1 LKKRSFITPK
11 EAPMPIVCGIDF
23 SAWSQAAADTAAA
36 LAGRRQELLYLV
48 HVLEPHVERMEP
60 EAFARVQTLLHE
72 RLSAEAARLKALTK
86 APIETVVLPG
96 VVDEAVRHFAASK
109 QASLI
114 VVGSAGHGAGALVK
128 LGGSS
133 ERLASGAEVPVL
145 VVRDAETLTTW
156 AKGSGLRVMV
166 GFDDSEASMSALRW
180 VEALRQLAPVDVV
193 LGRVYYQDE
202 AHRQYGLSKRFSYTD
217 PDPRVEALIER
228 DLKAQVP
235 HLAGGGEVFYRARL
249 AVGRVADH
257 LLELAEAE
265 RCQLVVVG
273 SHGRKGLARMWSVS
287 AAALHLSRMGVAVV
301 PPDGKPAR
309 ISQPRVKRVLVTT
322 DFSNL
327 GNAAVPWAYA
337 LAEPNAEV
345 YLAHVTLTTGL
356 AGELVEQYLPSAD
369 LLPQAPA
376 KVELEVAA
384 RLRAL
389 TPVVAEE
396 KHVVTRTEV
405 VRGPN
410 AAQAICEAAERVA
423 ADVIV
428 ISSHGRTG
436 LSKTLFGSVAEAV
449 LKTSRKP
456 VFVVRG

>member
-1 LKKRSFITPK
+1 M
-11 EAPMPIVCGIDF
+11 AIVCGVDF
-23 SAWSQAAADTAAA
+23 SSWSASASATAAS
-36 LAGRRQELLYLV
+36 LAGRLGEPLFLV
-48 HVLEPHVERMEP
+48 HVLEPQAEKMDEA
-60 EAFARVQTLLHE
+60 AFARVQGLIHE
-72 RLSAEAARLKALTK
+72 RLTAEVKWLKEFTTG
-86 APIETVVLPG
+86 PIESVVLPG
-96 VVDEAVRHFAASK
+96 EVSEAIRQFAMSRKAR
-109 QASLI
+109 LI
-114 VVGSAGHGAGALVK
+114 VVGSAGHGASALVK

-133 ERLASGAEVPVL
+133 ERLASGCDIPVL
-145 VVRDAETLTTW
+145 VVREADSFTSW
-156 AKGSGLRVMV
+156 AKGKGLRVLA

-180 VEALRQLAPVDVV
+180 IEELRRVMPVDVV

-217 PDPRVEALIER
+217 PDPRVESLIER
-228 DLKAQVP
+228 DLKAHVP
-235 HLAGGGEVFYRARL
+235 SLAGKGEVFYRAKL

-273 SHGRKGLARMWSVS
+273 THGRKGLARMWSVS

-309 ISQPRVKRVLVTT
+309 VAQPRARRILVTT

-337 LAEPNAEV
+337 LAEPGAEV

-356 AGELVEQYLPSAD
+356 AGELVEQYLPSAE

-389 TPVVAEE
+389 TPPVATE
-396 KHVVTRTEV
+396 KGVVTRTEV
-405 VRGPN
+405 LRAPN
-410 AAQAICEAAERVA
+410 AAQAITDAAERVA
-423 ADVIV
+423 ADLIV
-428 ISSHGRTG
+428 LSSHGRSG
-436 LSKTLFGSVAEAV
+436 LARTVFGSVAEEV
-449 LKTSRKP
+449 LKSSRKP
-456 VFVVRG
+456 VFVVRGER

>member
-1 LKKRSFITPK
+1 MS
-11 EAPMPIVCGIDF
+11 IVCGVDF
-23 SAWSQAAADTAAA
+23 STWSQAAAETAAA

-72 RLSAEAARLKALTK
+72 RLQAEAARLKALTK
-86 APIETVVLPG
+86 AAIETAVLPG
-96 VVDEAVRHFAASK
+96 AVDEAIRQFASAR
-109 QASLI
+109 QAALI

-145 VVRDAETLTTW
+145 VVRDAEAMTTW
-156 AKGSGLRVMV
+156 AKGSGLKVLV

-180 VEALRQLAPVDVV
+180 VEALRQLAPADVV

-217 PDPRVEALIER
+217 ADPRVEALIER
-228 DLKAQVP
+228 DLKAHVP
-235 HLAGGGEVFYRARL
+235 QLAGRGELLYRAKL

-309 ISQPRVKRVLVTT
+309 ITQPRVKRVLVTT

-345 YLAHVTLTTGL
+345 YLAHVTLSTGL
-356 AGELVEQYLPSAD
+356 AGELVEQYLPSAE

-376 KVELEVAA
+376 RVELEVAA

-389 TPVVAEE
+389 TPPTAEE
-396 KHVVTRTEV
+396 KNVVTRTEV
-405 VRGPN
+405 IRAPN

-428 ISSHGRTG
+428 LSSHGRTG
-436 LSKTLFGSVAEAV
+436 LAKTLFGSVAEGV
-449 LKTSRKP
+449 LQASKKP

>member
-1 LKKRSFITPK
+1 M
-11 EAPMPIVCGIDF
+11 AIVCGVDF
-23 SAWSQAAADTAAA
+23 SSWSQAAAEVAAA
-36 LAGRRQELLYLV
+36 LAERRQELLFLV
-48 HVLEPHVERMEP
+48 HALEPNVERMEG
-60 EAFARVQTLLHE
+60 EALARVQTMLTE
-72 RLSAEAARLKALTK
+72 RLGGEASRLKALTK
-86 APIETVVLPG
+86 APIETAVLQGPA
-96 VVDEAVRHFAASK
+96 DEAVRHFAATRK
-109 QASLI
+109 ASLV

-128 LGGSS
+128 LGGAS

-145 VVRDAETLTTW
+145 VVRDAEAMTAW
-156 AKGSGLRVMV
+156 AKGAGLRVMV
-166 GFDDSEASMSALRW
+166 GFDDGEAAMSALRW
-180 VEALRQLAPVDVV
+180 VEGLRQLAPVDVV

-217 PDPRVEALIER
+217 ADPRVEALIER
-228 DLKAQVP
+228 DLKAHVP
-235 HLAGGGEVFYRARL
+235 RLEGRGELFYRAKL

-273 SHGRKGLARMWSVS
+273 SHGRRGLARMWSVS
-287 AAALHLSRMGVAVV
+287 AAALHLSRMAVVVV

-309 ISQPRVKRVLVTT
+309 VTQPRVKRVLVTT
-322 DFSNL
+322 DFSSL

-337 LAEPNAEV
+337 LAEPGGEV

-389 TPVVAEE
+389 TPGVADE
-396 KHVVTRTEV
+396 KHLVTRTEV
-405 VRGPN
+405 VRGAN
-410 AAQAICEAAERVA
+410 AAQAISDAAERVA

-428 ISSHGRTG
+428 ISSHGRSG
-436 LSKTLFGSVAEAV
+436 LAKTLFGSVAEAV
-449 LKTSRKP
+449 LKASRKP
-456 VFVVRG
+456 VFIVRA

>member
-1 LKKRSFITPK
+1 MS
-11 EAPMPIVCGIDF
+11 IVCGVDF
-23 SAWSQAAADTAAA
+23 STWSQAAAETAAA
-36 LAGRRQELLYLV
+36 LAGRRQALLYLV
-48 HVLEPHVERMEP
+48 HVLEPHVEHLAP
-60 EAFARVQTLLHE
+60 EVVARVQTLLHE
-72 RLSAEAARLKALTK
+72 RLQAEAARLEALTK
-86 APIETVVLPG
+86 AAIETVVLPG
-96 VVDEAVRHFAASK
+96 AVDEAIRQFASAR
-109 QASLI
+109 QAALI

-145 VVRDAETLTTW
+145 VVRDAEAMTTW
-156 AKGSGLRVMV
+156 AKGSGLKVLV

-180 VEALRQLAPVDVV
+180 VEALRQLAPADVV

-217 PDPRVEALIER
+217 ADPRVEALIER
-228 DLKAQVP
+228 DLKAHVP
-235 HLAGGGEVFYRARL
+235 QLAGRGELFYRAKL

-309 ISQPRVKRVLVTT
+309 ITQPRVKRVLVTT

-345 YLAHVTLTTGL
+345 YLAHVTLSTGL
-356 AGELVEQYLPSAD
+356 AGELVEQYLPSAE

-376 KVELEVAA
+376 RVELEVAA

-389 TPVVAEE
+389 TPPTAEE

-405 VRGPN
+405 IRAPN

-428 ISSHGRTG
+428 LSSHGRTG
-436 LSKTLFGSVAEAV
+436 LAKTLFGSVAERV
-449 LKTSRKP
+449 LQASKKP